1 MNRIKELRA
10 DRNMTQADLAAL
22 LNCAPTAVSK
32 WELEENGIDSR
43 LIARLCDIFGCTS
56 DYLLCR
62 TSMPSAEL
70 SEGEYALIRAYRAAD
85 DRAKKVVRL
94 TLEPFDREKG

>member
-56 DYLLCR
+56 DYLLGR
-62 TSMPSAEL
+62 TAMPNQKLTE
-70 SEGEYALIRAYRAAD
+70 EEYALIRLKRAAD
-85 DRAKKVVRL
+85 DRAKKVVRGA
-94 TLEPFDREKG
+94 LEPFDREKG